1 MLFVMFA
8 YIGVGC
14 DYRNSSRQRTGYT
27 SWGCQNDF
35 GVDIVF
41 ILGNSIIE
49 RECGFLHRVYGRS
62 CVLSEGVHEYRV
74 LKGARDFS
82 SEVDA

>member
-14 DYRNSSRQRTGYT
+14 DYRNSSRRRTGYV
-27 SWGCQNDF
+27 SGGYQNDF
-35 GVDIVF
+35 GVEIVF

-49 RECGFLHRVYGRS
+49 WECGFLYRVYDGS
-62 CVLSEGVHEYRV
+62 CFLSEGVYEYRV

-82 SEVDA
+82 RDLDA

>member
-1 MLFVMFA
+1 MLFLMFA

-14 DYRNSSRQRTGYT
+14 DYRNSSRQRTGYI

-41 ILGNSIIE
+41 KLGNSIIE
-49 RECGFLHRVYGRS
+49 WECGFLHRVYDRS
-62 CVLSEGVHEYRV
+62 CVLSERVYEYRV
-74 LKGARDFS
+74 LTGAKDFI
-82 SEVDA
+82 SELDA

>member
-14 DYRNSSRQRTGYT
+14 DYRNSSRRRTGYA
-27 SWGCQNDF
+27 SGGCQNDF
-35 GVDIVF
+35 GVEIVF

-49 RECGFLHRVYGRS
+49 WECGFVHRVYGAAF
-62 CVLSEGVHEYRV
+62 CQKVFMNTE
-74 LKGARDFS
+74 F
-82 SEVDA
+82 